1 MKREELRRFVERICQ
16 TKGDMLELNNEEL
29 RIYKMAFYGYNYDI
43 YILNTI
49 WDYLFDYIPKQE
61 MYRRLKLKWEDV
73 IAKQ

>member
-1 MKREELRRFVERICQ
+1 MKREELREFVEIICQ
-16 TKGDMLELNNEEL
+16 TKEDMLELNNEVL
-29 RIYKMAFYGYNYDI
+29 RIYKIAFYGYNYDI